1 MVTNKIRI
9 GADVGGTFTDVV
21 LETEREIFS
30 TKVLT
35 TYESPE
41 IGILQGINAVIDDSG
56 TDLSELDSFIH
67 GTTLATNALISRTG
81 ARTAFVTTK
90 GFRDTVEMRTES
102 RFEQYDLNLEL
113 PKPLIERKDRYVLSE
128 RISADGSVL
137 LPFDETEAKNL
148 INLLALEE
156 NGYEAVA
163 VGFIHSY
170 MNNSH
175 ESLFQ
180 EILLDQLPDM
190 RVSISSEVSPQ
201 MREFERFNTVCANAY
216 VQPMMAAYLEKLK
229 TKLADAG
236 AKSDIHLIHSG
247 GGLISI
253 ESAIKFPVRLIES
266 GPAGGAIFASEIAA
280 RHGIDAALS
289 YDMGGT
295 TAKICL
301 IDEQS
306 PRSAKTFE
314 VARTHRFTKGSGMP
328 ISIPVI
334 EMIEIGAGGG
344 SIANVDDLKQIRVGP
359 LSAGSEPGP
368 AAYGLGG
375 SLATV
380 TDANI
385 LLGRISPETFG
396 ADDINLLPEESRKAL
411 LADVA
416 EPLEVDVEN
425 AAIGIIEV
433 VDENMANAARVH
445 AVENGRD
452 VSQYT
457 MIAFGGGA
465 PLHASRLCDK
475 LEIEKLLIPPGA
487 GVGSAIGFLRT
498 PFSYEALKS
507 FYVSIENFDHES
519 VNQLLS
525 NLTSEA
531 TEFVMDA
538 SKENFPVESLIVE
551 RCAFMRYVGQGW
563 EITVPLEN
571 TTFDHLGIELLNN
584 EFEKTYEEHFGRAI
598 EGLQIEVVG
607 WSVKVTS
614 PRPEIEKTIT
624 VGSESIVTSNFKRV
638 IYDPSKDSEVNA
650 SIFER
655 ENLTPGDC
663 VMGPAI
669 IVEDQTTTWI
679 SSEKKSTVQQ
689 DECLLITKKAE
700 AAE

>member
-1 MVTNKIRI
+1 MRI
-9 GADVGGTFTDVV
+9 GADVGGTFTDIV
-21 LETEREIFS
+21 LEAKGEIFS

-41 IGILQGINAVIDDSG
+41 IGILQGIHAVIEDSG
-56 TDLSELDSFIH
+56 SDLSELDSFIH

-81 ARTAFVTTK
+81 AETAFVTTK
-90 GFRDTVEMRTES
+90 GFRDTIEMRTES

-128 RISADGSVL
+128 RVSADGSVL
-137 LPFDETEAKNL
+137 LPFNQTEAKNL
-148 INLLALEE
+148 IKLLSLEE
-156 NGYEAVA
+156 NRYEAVA

-170 MNNSH
+170 MNDRH
-175 ESLFQ
+175 ESLFKQ
-180 EILLDQLPDM
+180 MLLDQLPNIK
-190 RVSISSEVSPQ
+190 VSISSEVSPQ

-216 VQPMMAAYLEKLK
+216 VQPMMASYLERLK
-229 TKLADAG
+229 TKLAEAG
-236 AKSDIHLIHSG
+236 AKCDIHLIHSG

-380 TDANI
+380 TDANV
-385 LLGRISPETFG
+385 LLGRISPDTFG
-396 ADDINLLPEESRKAL
+396 ADDIDLIPDESRKAL
-411 LADVA
+411 LTDIA
-416 EPLEVDVEN
+416 EPLQTDVEN
-425 AAIGIIEV
+425 AAIGVIEV

-475 LEIEKLLIPPGA
+475 LEIERLLIPPGA

-507 FYVSIENFDHES
+507 FYISIENFDHKS
-519 VNQLLS
+519 VNQLLE

-531 TEFVMDA
+531 TEFVMEA
-538 SKENFPVESLIVE
+538 SNENIHPEELLVE
-551 RCAFMRYVGQGW
+551 RCAFMRYAGQGW

-571 TTFDHLGIELLNN
+571 EIFDYLGIELLNN
-584 EFEKTYEEHFGRAI
+584 KFEKTYEEHFGRAI
-598 EGLQIEVVG
+598 DGLQIEVVG

-614 PRPEIEKTIT
+614 PRPETEKTTT
-624 VGSESIVTSNFKRV
+624 VDSENIVTTDLKRV
-638 IYDPSKDSEVNA
+638 IYDPAKDSKVEA
-650 SIFER
+650 SVFQR
-655 ENLTPGDC
+655 ENLNPGDC

-669 IVEDQTTTWI
+669 IVESQTTTWV
-679 SSEKKSTVQQ
+679 SSEKKSSTQH
-689 DECLLITKKAE
+689 DDCLLITKKTE
-700 AAE
+700 TVE

>member
-1 MVTNKIRI
+1 MRI
-9 GADVGGTFTDVV
+9 GADVGGTFTDIV
-21 LETEREIFS
+21 LEAKGEIFS

-41 IGILQGINAVIDDSG
+41 IGILQGIHAVTEDSG
-56 TDLSELDSFIH
+56 SDLSELDSFIH

-81 ARTAFVTTK
+81 AETAFVTTK
-90 GFRDTVEMRTES
+90 GFRDTIEMRTES

-128 RISADGSVL
+128 RVSADGSVL
-137 LPFDETEAKNL
+137 LPFNQTEAKNL
-148 INLLALEE
+148 IKLLSLEE
-156 NGYEAVA
+156 NRYEAVA

-170 MNNSH
+170 MNDRH
-175 ESLFQ
+175 ESLFKQ
-180 EILLDQLPDM
+180 MLLDQLPNIK
-190 RVSISSEVSPQ
+190 VSISSEVSPQ

-216 VQPMMAAYLEKLK
+216 VQPMMASYLERLK
-229 TKLADAG
+229 TKLAEAG
-236 AKSDIHLIHSG
+236 AKCDIHLIHSG

-380 TDANI
+380 TDANV

-396 ADDINLLPEESRKAL
+396 ADDIDLIPDESRKAL
-411 LADVA
+411 LTDIA
-416 EPLEVDVEN
+416 EPLKTDVEN
-425 AAIGIIEV
+425 AAIGVIEV

-475 LEIEKLLIPPGA
+475 LEIERLLIPPGA

-507 FYVSIENFDHES
+507 FYISIENFDHKS
-519 VNQLLS
+519 VNQLLE

-531 TEFVMDA
+531 TEFVMEA
-538 SKENFPVESLIVE
+538 SNENIHPEELLVE
-551 RCAFMRYVGQGW
+551 RCAFMRYAGQGW

-571 TTFDHLGIELLNN
+571 EIFDYLGIELLNN
-584 EFEKTYEEHFGRAI
+584 KFEKTYEEHFGRAI
-598 EGLQIEVVG
+598 DGLQIEVVG

-614 PRPEIEKTIT
+614 PRPETEKTTT
-624 VGSESIVTSNFKRV
+624 VDSENIVTTDLKRV
-638 IYDPSKDSEVNA
+638 IYDPAKDSKVEA
-650 SIFER
+650 SVFQR
-655 ENLTPGDC
+655 ENLNPGDC

-669 IVEDQTTTWI
+669 IVESQTTTWV
-679 SSEKKSTVQQ
+679 SSEKKSSTQH
-689 DECLLITKKAE
+689 DDCLLITKKTE
-700 AAE
+700 AVE

>member
-1 MVTNKIRI
+1 MRI
-9 GADVGGTFTDVV
+9 GADVGGTFTDIV
-21 LETEREIFS
+21 LEAKGEIFS

-41 IGILQGINAVIDDSG
+41 IGILQGIHAVIEDSG
-56 TDLSELDSFIH
+56 SDLSELDSFIH

-81 ARTAFVTTK
+81 ATTAFVTTK
-90 GFRDTVEMRTES
+90 GFRDTIEMRTES

-128 RISADGSVL
+128 RVSADGSVL
-137 LPFDETEAKNL
+137 LPFDQMEAKNL
-148 INLLALEE
+148 IKLLSLEE

-170 MNNSH
+170 MNDKH

-180 EILLDQLPDM
+180 QMVLEQLPNVK
-190 RVSISSEVSPQ
+190 VSISSEVSPQ

-216 VQPMMAAYLEKLK
+216 VQPMMASYLERLK
-229 TKLADAG
+229 TKLAEAG
-236 AKSDIHLIHSG
+236 AKCDIHLIHSG

-380 TDANI
+380 TDANV

-396 ADDINLLPEESRKAL
+396 ADDIDLIPEESRKAL
-411 LADVA
+411 LTDVA
-416 EPLEVDVEN
+416 EPLETEVEN
-425 AAIGIIEV
+425 AAIGVIEV

-475 LEIEKLLIPPGA
+475 LEIERLLIPPGA
-487 GVGSAIGFLRT
+487 GVGSAIGFLQT

-507 FYVSIENFDHES
+507 FYVSIENFDHKR
-519 VNQLLS
+519 VNQLLED
-525 NLTSEA
+525 LTSEA
-531 TEFVMDA
+531 TEFVMEA
-538 SKENFPVESLIVE
+538 SDENIHPKNLIVE
-551 RCAFMRYVGQGW
+551 RCAFMRYAGQGW

-571 TTFDHLGIELLNN
+571 ETFDYLGIELLNN
-584 EFEKTYEEHFGRAI
+584 KFEKTYEEHFGRAI

-614 PRPEIEKTIT
+614 PRPETEKTIT
-624 VGSESIVTSNFKRV
+624 VDSENIVMTDSKRV
-638 IYDPSKDSEVNA
+638 VYDPAKGTEVEA
-650 SIFER
+650 SVFQR
-655 ENLTPGDC
+655 ENLNPGDC

-669 IVEDQTTTWI
+669 IVESQTTTWI
-679 SSEKKSTVQQ
+679 SSEKKSSTQK
-689 DECLLITKKAE
+689 DDCLLITKKTE
-700 AAE
+700 AAK

>member
-1 MVTNKIRI
+1 MRI
-9 GADVGGTFTDVV
+9 GADVGGTFTDIV
-21 LETEREIFS
+21 LEAKGEIFS

-41 IGILQGINAVIDDSG
+41 MGILQGIHAVIEDSG
-56 TDLSELDSFIH
+56 SDLSELDSFIH

-81 ARTAFVTTK
+81 ATTAFVTTK
-90 GFRDTVEMRTES
+90 GFRDTIEMRTES

-128 RISADGSVL
+128 RVSADGSVL
-137 LPFDETEAKNL
+137 LPFDQMEAKNL
-148 INLLALEE
+148 IKLLSLEE

-170 MNNSH
+170 MNDKH

-180 EILLDQLPDM
+180 QMLLEQLPNIK
-190 RVSISSEVSPQ
+190 VSISSEVSPQ

-216 VQPMMAAYLEKLK
+216 VQPMMASYLERLK
-229 TKLADAG
+229 TKLAEAG
-236 AKSDIHLIHSG
+236 AKCDIHLIHSG

-380 TDANI
+380 TDANV

-396 ADDINLLPEESRKAL
+396 ADDIDLIPEESRKAL
-411 LADVA
+411 LTDVA
-416 EPLEVDVEN
+416 EPLETEVEN
-425 AAIGIIEV
+425 AAIGVIEV

-475 LEIEKLLIPPGA
+475 LEIERLLVPPGA
-487 GVGSAIGFLRT
+487 GVGSAIGFLQT

-507 FYVSIENFDHES
+507 FYVSIENFDHKR
-519 VNQLLS
+519 VNQLLGD
-525 NLTSEA
+525 LTSEA
-531 TEFVMDA
+531 TEFVMEA
-538 SKENFPVESLIVE
+538 SDENIHPKNLIVE
-551 RCAFMRYVGQGW
+551 RCAFMRYAGQGW

-571 TTFDHLGIELLNN
+571 ETFDYLGIELLNN
-584 EFEKTYEEHFGRAI
+584 KFEKTYEEHFGRAI

-614 PRPEIEKTIT
+614 PRPETEKTIT
-624 VGSESIVTSNFKRV
+624 VDSENIVTTDSKRV
-638 IYDPSKDSEVNA
+638 VYDPAKGTEVEA
-650 SIFER
+650 SVFQR
-655 ENLTPGDC
+655 ESLNPGDC

-669 IVEDQTTTWI
+669 IVESQTTTWI
-679 SSEKKSTVQQ
+679 SSEKKSSTQK
-689 DECLLITKKAE
+689 DDCLLITKKTE
-700 AAE
+700 AAK

>member
-1 MVTNKIRI
+1 MRI
-9 GADVGGTFTDVV
+9 GADVGGTFTDIV
-21 LETEREIFS
+21 LEAKGEIFS

-41 IGILQGINAVIDDSG
+41 IGILQGIHAVIEDSG
-56 TDLSELDSFIH
+56 SDLSELDSFIH

-81 ARTAFVTTK
+81 ATTAFVTTK
-90 GFRDTVEMRTES
+90 GFRDTIEMRTES

-128 RISADGSVL
+128 RVSADGSVL
-137 LPFDETEAKNL
+137 LPFDQMEAKNL
-148 INLLALEE
+148 IKLLSLEE

-170 MNNSH
+170 MNDKH

-180 EILLDQLPDM
+180 QMLLEQLPNIK
-190 RVSISSEVSPQ
+190 VSISSEVSPQ

-216 VQPMMAAYLEKLK
+216 VQPMMASYLERLK
-229 TKLADAG
+229 TKLAEAG
-236 AKSDIHLIHSG
+236 AKCDIHLIHSG

-380 TDANI
+380 TDANV

-396 ADDINLLPEESRKAL
+396 ADDIDLIPEESRKAL
-411 LADVA
+411 LTDVA
-416 EPLEVDVEN
+416 EPLETEVEN
-425 AAIGIIEV
+425 AAIGVIEV

-475 LEIEKLLIPPGA
+475 LEIERLLIPPGA
-487 GVGSAIGFLRT
+487 GVGSAIGFLQT

-507 FYVSIENFDHES
+507 FYVSIENFDHKR
-519 VNQLLS
+519 VNQLLED
-525 NLTSEA
+525 LTSEA
-531 TEFVMDA
+531 TEFVMEA
-538 SKENFPVESLIVE
+538 SDENIHPKNLIVE
-551 RCAFMRYVGQGW
+551 RCAFMRYAGQGW

-571 TTFDHLGIELLNN
+571 ETFDYLGIELLNN
-584 EFEKTYEEHFGRAI
+584 KFEKTYEEHFGRAI

-614 PRPEIEKTIT
+614 PRPETEKTIT
-624 VGSESIVTSNFKRV
+624 VDSENIVMTDSKRV
-638 IYDPSKDSEVNA
+638 VYDPAKGTEVEA
-650 SIFER
+650 SVFQR
-655 ENLTPGDC
+655 ENLNPGDC

-669 IVEDQTTTWI
+669 IVESQTTTWI
-679 SSEKKSTVQQ
+679 SSEKKSSTQK
-689 DECLLITKKAE
+689 DDCLLITKKTE
-700 AAE
+700 AAK

>member
-1 MVTNKIRI
+1 MRI
-9 GADVGGTFTDVV
+9 GADVGGTFTDIV
-21 LETEREIFS
+21 LEAKGEIFS

-41 IGILQGINAVIDDSG
+41 MGILQGIHAVIEDSG
-56 TDLSELDSFIH
+56 SDLSELDSFIH

-81 ARTAFVTTK
+81 ATTAFVTTK
-90 GFRDTVEMRTES
+90 GFRDTIEMRTES

-128 RISADGSVL
+128 RVSADGSVL
-137 LPFDETEAKNL
+137 LPFDQMEAKNL
-148 INLLALEE
+148 IKLLSLEE

-170 MNNSH
+170 MNDKH

-180 EILLDQLPDM
+180 QMLLEQLPNIK
-190 RVSISSEVSPQ
+190 VSISSEVSPQ

-216 VQPMMAAYLEKLK
+216 VQPMMASYLERLK
-229 TKLADAG
+229 TKLAEAG
-236 AKSDIHLIHSG
+236 AKCDIHLIHSG

-380 TDANI
+380 TDANV

-396 ADDINLLPEESRKAL
+396 ADDIDLIPEESRKAL
-411 LADVA
+411 LTDVA
-416 EPLEVDVEN
+416 EPLETEVEN
-425 AAIGIIEV
+425 AAIGVIEV

-475 LEIEKLLIPPGA
+475 LEIERLLVPPGA
-487 GVGSAIGFLRT
+487 GVGSAIGFLQT

-507 FYVSIENFDHES
+507 FYVSIENFDHKR
-519 VNQLLS
+519 VNQLLED
-525 NLTSEA
+525 LTSEA
-531 TEFVMDA
+531 TEFVMEA
-538 SKENFPVESLIVE
+538 SDENIHPKNLIVE
-551 RCAFMRYVGQGW
+551 RCAFMRYAGQGW

-571 TTFDHLGIELLNN
+571 ETFDYLGIELLNN
-584 EFEKTYEEHFGRAI
+584 KFEKTYEEHFGRAI

-614 PRPEIEKTIT
+614 PRPETEKTIT
-624 VGSESIVTSNFKRV
+624 VDSENIVMTDSKRV
-638 IYDPSKDSEVNA
+638 VYDPAKGTEVEA
-650 SIFER
+650 SVFQR
-655 ENLTPGDC
+655 ESLNPGDC

-669 IVEDQTTTWI
+669 IVESQTTTWI
-679 SSEKKSTVQQ
+679 SSEKKSSTQK
-689 DECLLITKKAE
+689 DDCLLITKKTE
-700 AAE
+700 AAK

>member
-1 MVTNKIRI
+1 MRI
-9 GADVGGTFTDVV
+9 GADVGGTFTDIV
-21 LETEREIFS
+21 LEAKGEIFS

-41 IGILQGINAVIDDSG
+41 IGILQGIHAVIEDSG
-56 TDLSELDSFIH
+56 SDLSELDSFIH

-81 ARTAFVTTK
+81 ATTAFVTTK
-90 GFRDTVEMRTES
+90 GFRDTIEMRTES

-128 RISADGSVL
+128 RVSADGSVL
-137 LPFDETEAKNL
+137 LPFDQMEAKNL
-148 INLLALEE
+148 IKLLSLEE

-170 MNNSH
+170 MNDKH

-180 EILLDQLPDM
+180 QMLLEQLPNIK
-190 RVSISSEVSPQ
+190 VSISSEVSPQ

-216 VQPMMAAYLEKLK
+216 VQPMMASYLERLK
-229 TKLADAG
+229 TKLAEAG
-236 AKSDIHLIHSG
+236 AKCDIHLIHSG

-380 TDANI
+380 TDANV

-396 ADDINLLPEESRKAL
+396 ADDIDLIPEESRKAL
-411 LADVA
+411 LTDVA
-416 EPLEVDVEN
+416 EPLETEVEN
-425 AAIGIIEV
+425 AAIGVIEV

-475 LEIEKLLIPPGA
+475 LEIERLLVPPGA
-487 GVGSAIGFLRT
+487 GVGSAIGFLQT

-507 FYVSIENFDHES
+507 FYVSIENFDHKR
-519 VNQLLS
+519 VNQLLGD
-525 NLTSEA
+525 LTSEA
-531 TEFVMDA
+531 TEFVMEA
-538 SKENFPVESLIVE
+538 SDENIHPKNLIVE
-551 RCAFMRYVGQGW
+551 RCAFMRYAGQGW

-571 TTFDHLGIELLNN
+571 DTFDYLGIELLNN
-584 EFEKTYEEHFGRAI
+584 KFEKTYEEHFGRAI

-614 PRPEIEKTIT
+614 PRPETEKTIT
-624 VGSESIVTSNFKRV
+624 VDSENIVTTDSKRV
-638 IYDPSKDSEVNA
+638 VYDPAKGTEVEA
-650 SIFER
+650 SVFQR
-655 ENLTPGDC
+655 ENLNPGDC

-669 IVEDQTTTWI
+669 IVESQTTTWI
-679 SSEKKSTVQQ
+679 SSEKKSSTQK
-689 DECLLITKKAE
+689 DGCLLITKKTE
-700 AAE
+700 AAK

>member
-1 MVTNKIRI
+1 MRI
-9 GADVGGTFTDVV
+9 GADVGGTFTDIV
-21 LETEREIFS
+21 LEAKGEIFS

-41 IGILQGINAVIDDSG
+41 MGILQGIHAVIEDSG
-56 TDLSELDSFIH
+56 SDLSELDSFIH

-81 ARTAFVTTK
+81 ATTAFVTTK
-90 GFRDTVEMRTES
+90 GFRDTIEMRTES

-128 RISADGSVL
+128 RVSADGSVL
-137 LPFDETEAKNL
+137 LPFDQMEAKNL
-148 INLLALEE
+148 IKLLSLEE

-170 MNNSH
+170 MNDKH

-180 EILLDQLPDM
+180 QMVLEQLPNIK
-190 RVSISSEVSPQ
+190 VSISSEVSPQ

-216 VQPMMAAYLEKLK
+216 VQPMMASYLERLK
-229 TKLADAG
+229 TKLAEAG
-236 AKSDIHLIHSG
+236 AKCDIHLIHSG

-380 TDANI
+380 TDANV

-396 ADDINLLPEESRKAL
+396 ADDIDLIPEESRKAL
-411 LADVA
+411 LTDVA
-416 EPLEVDVEN
+416 EPLETEVEN
-425 AAIGIIEV
+425 AAIGVIEV

-475 LEIEKLLIPPGA
+475 LEIERLLIPPGA
-487 GVGSAIGFLRT
+487 GVGSAIGFLQT

-507 FYVSIENFDHES
+507 FYVSIENFDHKR
-519 VNQLLS
+519 VNQLLGD
-525 NLTSEA
+525 LTSEA
-531 TEFVMDA
+531 TEFVMEA
-538 SKENFPVESLIVE
+538 SDENIHPKNLIVE
-551 RCAFMRYVGQGW
+551 RCAFMRYAGQGW

-571 TTFDHLGIELLNN
+571 DTFDYLGIELLNN
-584 EFEKTYEEHFGRAI
+584 KFEKTYEEHFGRAI

-614 PRPEIEKTIT
+614 PRPETEKTIT
-624 VGSESIVTSNFKRV
+624 VDSENIVTTDSKRV
-638 IYDPSKDSEVNA
+638 VYDPAKGTEVEA
-650 SIFER
+650 SVFQR
-655 ENLTPGDC
+655 ENLNPGDC

-669 IVEDQTTTWI
+669 IVESQTTTWI
-679 SSEKKSTVQQ
+679 SSEKKSSTQK
-689 DECLLITKKAE
+689 DGCLLITKKTE
-700 AAE
+700 ATE

>member
-41 IGILQGINAVIDDSG
+41 IGILQGINAVIADSG

-180 EILLDQLPDM
+180 EILLDRLPNM
-190 RVSISSEVSPQ
+190 KVSISSEVSPQ

-624 VGSESIVTSNFKRV
+624 VGSENIVTSNFKRV

-679 SSEKKSTVQQ
+679 SSAKKSTVQQ
-689 DECLLITKKAE
+689 DECLLITKKTE

>member
-1 MVTNKIRI
+1 MRI
-9 GADVGGTFTDVV
+9 GADVGGTFTDIV
-21 LETEREIFS
+21 LEAKGEIFS

-41 IGILQGINAVIDDSG
+41 MGILQGIHAVIEDSG
-56 TDLSELDSFIH
+56 SDLSELDSFIH

-81 ARTAFVTTK
+81 ATTAFVTTK
-90 GFRDTVEMRTES
+90 GFRDTIEMRTES

-128 RISADGSVL
+128 RVSADGSVL
-137 LPFDETEAKNL
+137 LPFDQMEAKNL
-148 INLLALEE
+148 IKLLSLEE

-170 MNNSH
+170 MNDKH

-180 EILLDQLPDM
+180 QMLLEQLPNIK
-190 RVSISSEVSPQ
+190 VSISSEVSPQ

-216 VQPMMAAYLEKLK
+216 VQPMMASYLERLK
-229 TKLADAG
+229 RKLAEAG
-236 AKSDIHLIHSG
+236 AKCDIHLIHSG

-380 TDANI
+380 TDANV

-396 ADDINLLPEESRKAL
+396 ADDIDLIPEESRKAL
-411 LADVA
+411 LTDVA
-416 EPLEVDVEN
+416 EPLETEVEN
-425 AAIGIIEV
+425 AAIGVIEV

-475 LEIEKLLIPPGA
+475 LEIERLLVPPGA
-487 GVGSAIGFLRT
+487 GVGSAIGFLQT

-507 FYVSIENFDHES
+507 FYVSIENFDHKR
-519 VNQLLS
+519 VNQLLED
-525 NLTSEA
+525 LTSEA
-531 TEFVMDA
+531 TEFVMEA
-538 SKENFPVESLIVE
+538 SDENIHPKNLIVE
-551 RCAFMRYVGQGW
+551 RCAFMRYAGQGW
-563 EITVPLEN
+563 ELTVPLEN
-571 TTFDHLGIELLNN
+571 DTFDYLGIELLNN
-584 EFEKTYEEHFGRAI
+584 KFEKTYEEHFGRAI

-614 PRPEIEKTIT
+614 PRPETEKTIT
-624 VGSESIVTSNFKRV
+624 VDSENIVMTDSKRV
-638 IYDPSKDSEVNA
+638 VYDPAKGTEVEA
-650 SIFER
+650 SVFQR
-655 ENLTPGDC
+655 ENLNPGDC

-669 IVEDQTTTWI
+669 IVESQTTTWI
-679 SSEKKSTVQQ
+679 SSEKKSSTQK
-689 DECLLITKKAE
+689 DDCLLITKKTE
-700 AAE
+700 AAK

>member
-21 LETEREIFS
+21 LETEGEIFS

-41 IGILQGINAVIDDSG
+41 IGILQGINAVIADSG

-170 MNNSH
+170 MNDSH

-180 EILLDQLPDM
+180 EMLLDQLPNM

-216 VQPMMAAYLEKLK
+216 IQPMMAAYLERLK
-229 TKLADAG
+229 TKLADTG
-236 AKSDIHLIHSG
+236 AKCDIHLIHSG

-396 ADDINLLPEESRKAL
+396 ADDIDLLPEESRKAL

-416 EPLEVDVEN
+416 EPLEIAVEN

-475 LEIEKLLIPPGA
+475 LEIERLLIPPGA

-538 SKENFPVESLIVE
+538 SNENFSVESLIVE

-571 TTFDHLGIELLNN
+571 AIFDHLGIELLNN

-624 VGSESIVTSNFKRV
+624 VGSENIVTSNFKRI
-638 IYDPSKDSEVNA
+638 IYDPVKNSEVDA
-650 SIFER
+650 SVFER

-669 IVEDQTTTWI
+669 IVEAQTTTWI
-679 SSEKKSTVQQ
+679 SSEKKSSVQQ
-689 DECLLITKKAE
+689 DDCLLITKKTE

>member
-1 MVTNKIRI
+1 MRI
-9 GADVGGTFTDVV
+9 GADVGGTFTDIV
-21 LETEREIFS
+21 LEAKGEIFS

-41 IGILQGINAVIDDSG
+41 MGILQGIHDVIEDSG
-56 TDLSELDSFIH
+56 SDLSELDSFIH

-81 ARTAFVTTK
+81 ATTAFVTTK
-90 GFRDTVEMRTES
+90 GFRDTIEMRTES

-128 RISADGSVL
+128 RVSADGSVL
-137 LPFDETEAKNL
+137 LPFDQMEAKNL
-148 INLLALEE
+148 IKLLSLEE

-170 MNNSH
+170 MNDKH

-180 EILLDQLPDM
+180 QMLLEQLPNIK
-190 RVSISSEVSPQ
+190 VSISSEVSPQ

-216 VQPMMAAYLEKLK
+216 VQPMMASYLERLK
-229 TKLADAG
+229 TKLAEAG
-236 AKSDIHLIHSG
+236 AKCDIHLIHSG

-380 TDANI
+380 TDANV

-396 ADDINLLPEESRKAL
+396 ADDIDLIPEESRKAL
-411 LADVA
+411 LTDVA
-416 EPLEVDVEN
+416 EPLETEVEN
-425 AAIGIIEV
+425 AAIGVIEV

-475 LEIEKLLIPPGA
+475 LEIERLLIPPGA
-487 GVGSAIGFLRT
+487 GVGSAIGFLQT

-507 FYVSIENFDHES
+507 FYVSIENFDHKR
-519 VNQLLS
+519 VNQLLGD
-525 NLTSEA
+525 LTSEA
-531 TEFVMDA
+531 TEFVMEA
-538 SKENFPVESLIVE
+538 SDENIHPKNLIVE
-551 RCAFMRYVGQGW
+551 RCAFMRYAGQGW

-571 TTFDHLGIELLNN
+571 ETFDYLGIELLNN
-584 EFEKTYEEHFGRAI
+584 KFEKTYEEHFGRAI

-614 PRPEIEKTIT
+614 PRPETEKTIT
-624 VGSESIVTSNFKRV
+624 VDSENIVMTDSKRV
-638 IYDPSKDSEVNA
+638 VYDPAKGTEVEA
-650 SIFER
+650 SVFQR
-655 ENLTPGDC
+655 ESLNPGDC

-669 IVEDQTTTWI
+669 IVESQTTTWI
-679 SSEKKSTVQQ
+679 SSEKKSSTQK
-689 DECLLITKKAE
+689 DDCLLITKKTE
-700 AAE
+700 AAK

>member
-1 MVTNKIRI
+1 MRI
-9 GADVGGTFTDVV
+9 GADVGGTFTDIV
-21 LETEREIFS
+21 LEAKGEIFS

-41 IGILQGINAVIDDSG
+41 IGILQGIHAVIEDSG
-56 TDLSELDSFIH
+56 SDLSELDSFIH

-81 ARTAFVTTK
+81 AETAFVTTK
-90 GFRDTVEMRTES
+90 GFRDTIEMRTES

-128 RISADGSVL
+128 RVSADGSVL
-137 LPFDETEAKNL
+137 LPFNQTEAKNL
-148 INLLALEE
+148 IKLLSLEE
-156 NGYEAVA
+156 NRYEAVA

-170 MNNSH
+170 MNDRH
-175 ESLFQ
+175 ESLFKQ
-180 EILLDQLPDM
+180 MLLDQLPNIK
-190 RVSISSEVSPQ
+190 VSISSEVSPQ

-216 VQPMMAAYLEKLK
+216 VQPMMASYLERLK
-229 TKLADAG
+229 TKLAEAG
-236 AKSDIHLIHSG
+236 AKCDIHLIHSG

-380 TDANI
+380 TDANV

-396 ADDINLLPEESRKAL
+396 ADDIDLIPDESRKAL
-411 LADVA
+411 LTDIA
-416 EPLEVDVEN
+416 EPLKTDVEN
-425 AAIGIIEV
+425 AAIGVIEV

-475 LEIEKLLIPPGA
+475 LEIERLLIPPGA

-507 FYVSIENFDHES
+507 FYVSIENFDHKS
-519 VNQLLS
+519 VNQLLES
-525 NLTSEA
+525 LTSEA
-531 TEFVMDA
+531 TEFVMEA
-538 SKENFPVESLIVE
+538 SNENIHPEELLVE
-551 RCAFMRYVGQGW
+551 RCAFMRYAGQGW

-571 TTFDHLGIELLNN
+571 EIFDYLGIELLNN
-584 EFEKTYEEHFGRAI
+584 KFEKTYEEHFGRAI
-598 EGLQIEVVG
+598 DGLQIEVVG

-614 PRPEIEKTIT
+614 PRPETEKTTT
-624 VGSESIVTSNFKRV
+624 VDSENIVTTDLKRV
-638 IYDPSKDSEVNA
+638 IYDPAKDSKVEA
-650 SIFER
+650 SVFQR
-655 ENLTPGDC
+655 ENLNPGDC

-669 IVEDQTTTWI
+669 IVESQTTTWV
-679 SSEKKSTVQQ
+679 SSEKKSSTQH
-689 DECLLITKKAE
+689 DDCLLITKKTE
-700 AAE
+700 AVE

>member
-1 MVTNKIRI
+1 MRI
-9 GADVGGTFTDVV
+9 GADVGGTFTDIV
-21 LETEREIFS
+21 LEAKGEIFS

-41 IGILQGINAVIDDSG
+41 MGILQGIHAVIEDSG
-56 TDLSELDSFIH
+56 SDLSELDSFIH

-81 ARTAFVTTK
+81 ATTAFVTTK
-90 GFRDTVEMRTES
+90 GFRDTIEMRTES

-128 RISADGSVL
+128 RVSADGSVL
-137 LPFDETEAKNL
+137 LPFDQMEAKNL
-148 INLLALEE
+148 IKLLSLEE

-170 MNNSH
+170 MNDKH

-180 EILLDQLPDM
+180 QMLLEQLPNIK
-190 RVSISSEVSPQ
+190 VSISSEVSPQ

-216 VQPMMAAYLEKLK
+216 VQPMMASYLERLK
-229 TKLADAG
+229 TKLAEAG
-236 AKSDIHLIHSG
+236 AKCDIHLIHSG

-380 TDANI
+380 TDANV

-396 ADDINLLPEESRKAL
+396 ADDIDLIPEESRKAL
-411 LADVA
+411 LTDVA
-416 EPLEVDVEN
+416 EPLETEVEN
-425 AAIGIIEV
+425 AAIGVIEV

-475 LEIEKLLIPPGA
+475 LEIERLLIPPGA
-487 GVGSAIGFLRT
+487 GVGSAIGFLQT

-507 FYVSIENFDHES
+507 FYVSIENFDHKR
-519 VNQLLS
+519 VNQLLGD
-525 NLTSEA
+525 LTSEA
-531 TEFVMDA
+531 TEFVMEA
-538 SKENFPVESLIVE
+538 SDENIHPKNLIVE
-551 RCAFMRYVGQGW
+551 RCAFMRYAGQGW

-571 TTFDHLGIELLNN
+571 ETFDYLGIELLNN
-584 EFEKTYEEHFGRAI
+584 KFEKTYEEHFGRAI

-614 PRPEIEKTIT
+614 PRPETEKTIT
-624 VGSESIVTSNFKRV
+624 VDSENIVMTDSKRV
-638 IYDPSKDSEVNA
+638 VYDPAKGTEVEA
-650 SIFER
+650 SVFQR
-655 ENLTPGDC
+655 ENLNPGDC

-669 IVEDQTTTWI
+669 IVESQTTTWI
-679 SSEKKSTVQQ
+679 SSEKKSSTQK
-689 DECLLITKKAE
+689 DDCLLITKKTE
-700 AAE
+700 AAK

>member
-1 MVTNKIRI
+1 MRI
-9 GADVGGTFTDVV
+9 GADVGGTFTDIV
-21 LETEREIFS
+21 LEAKGEIFS

-41 IGILQGINAVIDDSG
+41 MGILQGIHAVIEDSG
-56 TDLSELDSFIH
+56 SDLSELDSFIH

-81 ARTAFVTTK
+81 ATTAFVTTK
-90 GFRDTVEMRTES
+90 GFRDTIEMRTES

-128 RISADGSVL
+128 RVSADGSVL
-137 LPFDETEAKNL
+137 LPFDQMEAKNL
-148 INLLALEE
+148 IKLLSLEE

-170 MNNSH
+170 MNDKH

-180 EILLDQLPDM
+180 QMLLEQLPNIK
-190 RVSISSEVSPQ
+190 VSISSEVSPQ

-216 VQPMMAAYLEKLK
+216 VQPMMASYLERLK
-229 TKLADAG
+229 TKLAEAG
-236 AKSDIHLIHSG
+236 AKCDIHLIHSG

-380 TDANI
+380 TDANV

-396 ADDINLLPEESRKAL
+396 ADDIDLIPEESRKAL
-411 LADVA
+411 LTDVA
-416 EPLEVDVEN
+416 EPLETEVEN
-425 AAIGIIEV
+425 AAIGVIEV

-475 LEIEKLLIPPGA
+475 LEIERLLIPPGA
-487 GVGSAIGFLRT
+487 GVGSAIGFLQT

-507 FYVSIENFDHES
+507 FYVSIENFDHKR
-519 VNQLLS
+519 VNQLLED
-525 NLTSEA
+525 LTSEA
-531 TEFVMDA
+531 TEFVMEA
-538 SKENFPVESLIVE
+538 SDENIHPKNLIVE
-551 RCAFMRYVGQGW
+551 RCAFMRYAGQGW

-571 TTFDHLGIELLNN
+571 ETFDYLGIELLNN
-584 EFEKTYEEHFGRAI
+584 KFEKTYEEHFGRAI

-614 PRPEIEKTIT
+614 PRPETEKTIT
-624 VGSESIVTSNFKRV
+624 VDSENIVTTDSKRV
-638 IYDPSKDSEVNA
+638 VYDPAKGTEVEA
-650 SIFER
+650 SVFQR
-655 ENLTPGDC
+655 ESLNPGDC

-669 IVEDQTTTWI
+669 IVESQTTTWI
-679 SSEKKSTVQQ
+679 SSEKKSSTQK
-689 DECLLITKKAE
+689 DDCLLITKKTE
-700 AAE
+700 AAK

>member
-1 MVTNKIRI
+1 MRI
-9 GADVGGTFTDVV
+9 GADVGGTFTDIV
-21 LETEREIFS
+21 LEAKGEIFS

-41 IGILQGINAVIDDSG
+41 MGILQGIHAVIEDSG
-56 TDLSELDSFIH
+56 SDLSELDSFIH

-81 ARTAFVTTK
+81 ATTAFVTTK
-90 GFRDTVEMRTES
+90 GFRDTIEMRTES

-128 RISADGSVL
+128 RVSADGSVL
-137 LPFDETEAKNL
+137 LPFDQMEAKNL
-148 INLLALEE
+148 IKLLSLEE

-170 MNNSH
+170 MNDKH

-180 EILLDQLPDM
+180 QMLLEQLPNIK
-190 RVSISSEVSPQ
+190 VSISSEVSPQ

-216 VQPMMAAYLEKLK
+216 VQPMMASYLERLK
-229 TKLADAG
+229 TKLAEAG
-236 AKSDIHLIHSG
+236 AKCDIHLIHSG

-380 TDANI
+380 TDANV

-396 ADDINLLPEESRKAL
+396 ADDIDLIPEESRKAL
-411 LADVA
+411 LTDVA
-416 EPLEVDVEN
+416 EPLETEVEN
-425 AAIGIIEV
+425 AAIGVIEV
-433 VDENMANAARVH
+433 VDENMANAARGH
-445 AVENGRD
+445 AVETGRD

-475 LEIEKLLIPPGA
+475 LEIERLLIPPGA
-487 GVGSAIGFLRT
+487 GVGSAIGFLQT

-507 FYVSIENFDHES
+507 FYVSIENFDHKR
-519 VNQLLS
+519 VNQLLGD
-525 NLTSEA
+525 LTSEA
-531 TEFVMDA
+531 TEFVMEA
-538 SKENFPVESLIVE
+538 SDENIHPKNLIVE
-551 RCAFMRYVGQGW
+551 RCAFMRYAGQGW

-571 TTFDHLGIELLNN
+571 ETFDYLGIELLNN
-584 EFEKTYEEHFGRAI
+584 KFEKTYEEHFGRAI

-614 PRPEIEKTIT
+614 PRPETEKTIT
-624 VGSESIVTSNFKRV
+624 VDSENIVMTDSKRV
-638 IYDPSKDSEVNA
+638 VYDPAKGTEVEA
-650 SIFER
+650 SVFQR
-655 ENLTPGDC
+655 ENLNPGDC

-669 IVEDQTTTWI
+669 IVESQTTTWI
-679 SSEKKSTVQQ
+679 SSEKKSSTQK
-689 DECLLITKKAE
+689 DDCLLITKKTE
-700 AAE
+700 AAK

>member
-1 MVTNKIRI
+1 MRI
-9 GADVGGTFTDVV
+9 GADVGGTFTDIV
-21 LETEREIFS
+21 LEAKGEIFS

-41 IGILQGINAVIDDSG
+41 MGILQGIHDVIEDSG
-56 TDLSELDSFIH
+56 SDLSELDSFIH

-81 ARTAFVTTK
+81 ATTAFVTTK
-90 GFRDTVEMRTES
+90 GFRDTIEMRTES

-128 RISADGSVL
+128 RVSADGSVL
-137 LPFDETEAKNL
+137 LPFDQMEAKNL
-148 INLLALEE
+148 IKLLSLEE

-170 MNNSH
+170 MNDKH

-180 EILLDQLPDM
+180 QMLLEQLPNIK
-190 RVSISSEVSPQ
+190 VSISSEVSPQ

-216 VQPMMAAYLEKLK
+216 VQPMMASYLERLK
-229 TKLADAG
+229 TKLAEAG
-236 AKSDIHLIHSG
+236 AKCDIHLIHSG

-380 TDANI
+380 TDANV

-396 ADDINLLPEESRKAL
+396 ADDIDLIPEESRKAL
-411 LADVA
+411 LTDVA
-416 EPLEVDVEN
+416 EPLETEVEN
-425 AAIGIIEV
+425 AAIGVIEV

-475 LEIEKLLIPPGA
+475 LEIERLLVPPGA
-487 GVGSAIGFLRT
+487 GVGSAIGFLQT

-507 FYVSIENFDHES
+507 FYVSIENFDHKR
-519 VNQLLS
+519 VNQLLGD
-525 NLTSEA
+525 LTSEA
-531 TEFVMDA
+531 TEFVMEA
-538 SKENFPVESLIVE
+538 SDENIHPKNLIVE
-551 RCAFMRYVGQGW
+551 RCAFMRYAGQGW

-571 TTFDHLGIELLNN
+571 ETFDYLGIELLNN
-584 EFEKTYEEHFGRAI
+584 KFEKTYEEHFGRAI

-614 PRPEIEKTIT
+614 PRPETEKTIT
-624 VGSESIVTSNFKRV
+624 VDSENIVTTDSKRV
-638 IYDPSKDSEVNA
+638 VYDPAKGTEVEA
-650 SIFER
+650 SVFQR
-655 ENLTPGDC
+655 ENLNPGDC

-669 IVEDQTTTWI
+669 IVESQTTTWI
-679 SSEKKSTVQQ
+679 SSEKKSSTQK
-689 DECLLITKKAE
+689 DDCLLITKKTE
-700 AAE
+700 AAK

>member
-1 MVTNKIRI
+1 MRI
-9 GADVGGTFTDVV
+9 GADVGGTFTDIV
-21 LETEREIFS
+21 LEAKGEIFS

-41 IGILQGINAVIDDSG
+41 IGILQGIHAVTEDSG
-56 TDLSELDSFIH
+56 SDLSELDSFIH

-81 ARTAFVTTK
+81 AETAFVTTK
-90 GFRDTVEMRTES
+90 GFRDTIEMRTES

-128 RISADGSVL
+128 RVSADGSVL
-137 LPFDETEAKNL
+137 LPFNQTEAKNL
-148 INLLALEE
+148 IKLLSLEE
-156 NGYEAVA
+156 NRYEAVA

-170 MNNSH
+170 MNDRH
-175 ESLFQ
+175 ESLFKQ
-180 EILLDQLPDM
+180 MLLDQLPNIK
-190 RVSISSEVSPQ
+190 VSISSEVSPQ

-216 VQPMMAAYLEKLK
+216 VQPMMASYLERLK
-229 TKLADAG
+229 TKLAEAG
-236 AKSDIHLIHSG
+236 AKCDIHLIHSG

-380 TDANI
+380 TDANV

-396 ADDINLLPEESRKAL
+396 ADDIDLIPDESRKAL
-411 LADVA
+411 LTDIA
-416 EPLEVDVEN
+416 EPLKTDVEN
-425 AAIGIIEV
+425 AAIGVIEV

-475 LEIEKLLIPPGA
+475 LEIERLLIPPGA

-519 VNQLLS
+519 VNQLLE

-531 TEFVMDA
+531 TEFVMEA
-538 SKENFPVESLIVE
+538 SNENIHPEELLVE
-551 RCAFMRYVGQGW
+551 RCAFMRYAGQGW

-571 TTFDHLGIELLNN
+571 EIFDYLGIELLNN
-584 EFEKTYEEHFGRAI
+584 KFEKTYEEHFGRAI
-598 EGLQIEVVG
+598 DGLQIEVVG

-614 PRPEIEKTIT
+614 PRPETEKTTT
-624 VGSESIVTSNFKRV
+624 VDSENIVTTDLKRV
-638 IYDPSKDSEVNA
+638 IYDPAKDSKVEA
-650 SIFER
+650 SVFQR
-655 ENLTPGDC
+655 ENLNPGDC

-669 IVEDQTTTWI
+669 IVESQTTTWV
-679 SSEKKSTVQQ
+679 SSEKKSSTQH
-689 DECLLITKKAE
+689 DDCLLITKKTE
-700 AAE
+700 AVE

>member
-1 MVTNKIRI
+1 MRI
-9 GADVGGTFTDVV
+9 GADVGGTFTDIV
-21 LETEREIFS
+21 LEAKGEIFS

-41 IGILQGINAVIDDSG
+41 MGILQGIHAVIEDSG
-56 TDLSELDSFIH
+56 SDLSELDSFIH

-81 ARTAFVTTK
+81 ATTAFVTTK
-90 GFRDTVEMRTES
+90 GFRDTIEMRTES

-128 RISADGSVL
+128 RVSADGSVL
-137 LPFDETEAKNL
+137 LPFDQMEAKNL
-148 INLLALEE
+148 IKLLSLEE

-170 MNNSH
+170 MNDKH

-180 EILLDQLPDM
+180 QMLLEQLPNIK
-190 RVSISSEVSPQ
+190 VSISSEVSPQ

-216 VQPMMAAYLEKLK
+216 VQPMMASYLERLK
-229 TKLADAG
+229 TKLAEAG
-236 AKSDIHLIHSG
+236 AKCDIHLIHSG

-380 TDANI
+380 TDANV

-396 ADDINLLPEESRKAL
+396 ADDIDLIPEESRKAL
-411 LADVA
+411 LTDVA
-416 EPLEVDVEN
+416 EPLETEVEN
-425 AAIGIIEV
+425 AAIGVIEV

-475 LEIEKLLIPPGA
+475 LEIERLLIPPGA
-487 GVGSAIGFLRT
+487 GVGSAIGFLQT

-507 FYVSIENFDHES
+507 FYVSIENFDHKR
-519 VNQLLS
+519 VNQLLGD
-525 NLTSEA
+525 LTSEA
-531 TEFVMDA
+531 TEFVMEA
-538 SKENFPVESLIVE
+538 SDENIHPKNLIVE
-551 RCAFMRYVGQGW
+551 RCAFMRYAGQGW

-571 TTFDHLGIELLNN
+571 DTFDYLGIELLNN
-584 EFEKTYEEHFGRAI
+584 KFEKTYEEHFGRAI

-614 PRPEIEKTIT
+614 PRPETEKTIT
-624 VGSESIVTSNFKRV
+624 VDSENIVMTDSKRV
-638 IYDPSKDSEVNA
+638 VYDPAKGTEVEA
-650 SIFER
+650 SVFQR
-655 ENLTPGDC
+655 ENLNPGDC

-669 IVEDQTTTWI
+669 IDESQTTTWI
-679 SSEKKSTVQQ
+679 SSEKKSSTQK
-689 DECLLITKKAE
+689 DDCLLITKKTE
-700 AAE
+700 AAK

>member
-1 MVTNKIRI
+1 MRI
-9 GADVGGTFTDVV
+9 GADVGGTFTDIV
-21 LETEREIFS
+21 LEAKGEIFS

-41 IGILQGINAVIDDSG
+41 MGILQGIHAVIEDSG
-56 TDLSELDSFIH
+56 SDLSELDSFIH

-81 ARTAFVTTK
+81 ATTAFVTTK
-90 GFRDTVEMRTES
+90 GFRDTIEMRTES

-128 RISADGSVL
+128 RVSADGSVL
-137 LPFDETEAKNL
+137 LPFDQMEAKNL
-148 INLLALEE
+148 IKLLSLEE

-170 MNNSH
+170 MNDKH

-180 EILLDQLPDM
+180 QMLLEQLPNIK
-190 RVSISSEVSPQ
+190 VSISSEVSPQ

-216 VQPMMAAYLEKLK
+216 VQPMMASYLERLK
-229 TKLADAG
+229 TKLAEAG
-236 AKSDIHLIHSG
+236 AKCDIHLIHSG

-380 TDANI
+380 TDANV

-396 ADDINLLPEESRKAL
+396 ADDIDLIPEESRKAL
-411 LADVA
+411 LTDVA
-416 EPLEVDVEN
+416 EPLETEVEN
-425 AAIGIIEV
+425 AAIGVIEV

-475 LEIEKLLIPPGA
+475 LEIERLLVPPGA
-487 GVGSAIGFLRT
+487 GVGSAIGFLQT

-507 FYVSIENFDHES
+507 FYVSIENFDHKR
-519 VNQLLS
+519 VNQLLGD
-525 NLTSEA
+525 LTSEA
-531 TEFVMDA
+531 TEFVMEA
-538 SKENFPVESLIVE
+538 SDENIHPKNLIVE
-551 RCAFMRYVGQGW
+551 RCAFMRYAGQGW

-571 TTFDHLGIELLNN
+571 ETFDYLGIELLNN
-584 EFEKTYEEHFGRAI
+584 KFEKTYEEHFGRAI

-614 PRPEIEKTIT
+614 PRPETEKTIT
-624 VGSESIVTSNFKRV
+624 VDSENIVTTDSKRV
-638 IYDPSKDSEVNA
+638 VYDPAKGTEVEA
-650 SIFER
+650 SVFQR
-655 ENLTPGDC
+655 ENLNPGDC

-669 IVEDQTTTWI
+669 IVESQTTTWI
-679 SSEKKSTVQQ
+679 SSEKKSSTQK
-689 DECLLITKKAE
+689 DDCLLITKKTE
-700 AAE
+700 AAK

>member
-1 MVTNKIRI
+1 MAKNNMRI

-21 LETEREIFS
+21 LEAGTEIFS

-41 IGILQGINAVIDDSG
+41 IGILQGINTVIADSG
-56 TDLSELDSFIH
+56 TNLSELDTFIH

-81 ARTAFVTTK
+81 ARTAFVTTN
-90 GFRDTVEMRTES
+90 GFRDTIEMRTES

-113 PKPLIERKDRYVLSE
+113 PKPLIERRDRYVLSE

-137 LPFDETEAKNL
+137 LPFDEMEAKNL
-148 INLLALEE
+148 IDLFSLKE
-156 NGYEAVA
+156 NEYEAVA

-170 MNNSH
+170 MNSKH
-175 ESLFQ
+175 ESIFQ
-180 EILLDQLPDM
+180 EMLLDQLPNVK
-190 RVSISSEVSPQ
+190 VSISSEVSPQ

-216 VQPMMAAYLEKLK
+216 IQPMMASYLERLK

-236 AKSDIHLIHSG
+236 AKCDIHLIHSG

-280 RHGIDAALS
+280 HHGIDAALS

-344 SIANVDDLKQIRVGP
+344 SIASVDDLKQIRVGP

-396 ADDINLLPEESRKAL
+396 ADDIDLLPEESRKAL
-411 LADVA
+411 LNDVA
-416 EPLEVDVEN
+416 EPLKLNVEN
-425 AAIGIIEV
+425 AAIGVIEV

-475 LEIEKLLIPPGA
+475 LEIERLLIPPGA

-507 FYVSIENFDHES
+507 FYVSTENFEHGS

-525 NLTSEA
+525 DLTSEA
-531 TEFVMDA
+531 TEFVMEA
-538 SKENFPVESLIVE
+538 SNEHFPVESLIIE
-551 RCAFMRYVGQGW
+551 RCAFMRYTGQGW

-571 TTFDHLGIELLNN
+571 AIFDHLGIELLNN

-598 EGLQIEVVG
+598 EGLSIEVVG

-614 PRPEIEKTIT
+614 PRPEIKKIIT
-624 VGSESIVTSNFKRV
+624 VNSENIVTTDLKRV
-638 IYDPSKDSEVNA
+638 IYDPVKDSEVDA

-655 ENLTPGDC
+655 ENLNPGDC

-669 IVEDQTTTWI
+669 IVENQTTTWI
-679 SSEKKSTVQQ
+679 SSEKKSLVQQ
-689 DECLLITKKAE
+689 DACLLITKKSE
-700 AAE
+700 STV

>member
-1 MVTNKIRI
+1 MRI
-9 GADVGGTFTDVV
+9 GADVGGTFTDIV
-21 LETEREIFS
+21 LEAKGEIFS

-41 IGILQGINAVIDDSG
+41 IGILQGIHAVIEDSG
-56 TDLSELDSFIH
+56 SDLSELDSFIH

-81 ARTAFVTTK
+81 AETAFVTTK
-90 GFRDTVEMRTES
+90 GFRDTIEMRTES

-128 RISADGSVL
+128 RVSADGSVL
-137 LPFDETEAKNL
+137 LPFNQTEAKNL
-148 INLLALEE
+148 IKLLSLEE
-156 NGYEAVA
+156 NRYEAVA

-170 MNNSH
+170 MNDRH
-175 ESLFQ
+175 ESLFKQ
-180 EILLDQLPDM
+180 MLLDQLPNIK
-190 RVSISSEVSPQ
+190 VSISSEVSPQ

-216 VQPMMAAYLEKLK
+216 VQPMMASYLERLK
-229 TKLADAG
+229 TKLAEAG
-236 AKSDIHLIHSG
+236 AKCDIHLIHSG

-380 TDANI
+380 TDANV

-396 ADDINLLPEESRKAL
+396 ADDIDLIPDESRKAL
-411 LADVA
+411 LTDIA
-416 EPLEVDVEN
+416 EPLKTDVEN
-425 AAIGIIEV
+425 AAIGVIEV

-475 LEIEKLLIPPGA
+475 LEIERLLIPPGA

-507 FYVSIENFDHES
+507 FYVSIENFDHKS
-519 VNQLLS
+519 VNQLLE

-531 TEFVMDA
+531 TEFVMEA
-538 SKENFPVESLIVE
+538 SNENIHPEELLVE
-551 RCAFMRYVGQGW
+551 RCAFMRYAGQGW

-571 TTFDHLGIELLNN
+571 EIFDYLGIELLNN
-584 EFEKTYEEHFGRAI
+584 KFEKTYEEHFGRAI
-598 EGLQIEVVG
+598 DGLQIEVVG

-614 PRPEIEKTIT
+614 PRPETEKTTT
-624 VGSESIVTSNFKRV
+624 VDSENIVTTDLKRV
-638 IYDPSKDSEVNA
+638 IYDPAKDSKVEA
-650 SIFER
+650 SVFQR
-655 ENLTPGDC
+655 ENLNPGDC

-669 IVEDQTTTWI
+669 IVESQTTTWV
-679 SSEKKSTVQQ
+679 SSEKKSSTQH
-689 DECLLITKKAE
+689 DDCLLITKKTE
-700 AAE
+700 TVE

>member
-1 MVTNKIRI
+1 MRI
-9 GADVGGTFTDVV
+9 GADVGGTFTDIV
-21 LETEREIFS
+21 LEAKGEIFS

-41 IGILQGINAVIDDSG
+41 IGILQGIHAVIEDSG
-56 TDLSELDSFIH
+56 SDLSELDSFIH

-81 ARTAFVTTK
+81 ATTAFVTTK
-90 GFRDTVEMRTES
+90 GFRDTIEMRTES

-128 RISADGSVL
+128 RVSADGSVL
-137 LPFDETEAKNL
+137 LPFDQMEAKNL
-148 INLLALEE
+148 IKLLSLEE

-170 MNNSH
+170 MNDKH

-180 EILLDQLPDM
+180 QMLLEQLPNIK
-190 RVSISSEVSPQ
+190 VSISSEVSPQ

-216 VQPMMAAYLEKLK
+216 VQPMMASYLERLK
-229 TKLADAG
+229 TKLAEAG
-236 AKSDIHLIHSG
+236 AKCDIHLIHSG

-380 TDANI
+380 TDANV

-396 ADDINLLPEESRKAL
+396 ADDIDLIPEESRKAL
-411 LADVA
+411 LTDVA
-416 EPLEVDVEN
+416 EPLETEVEN
-425 AAIGIIEV
+425 AAIGVIEV

-475 LEIEKLLIPPGA
+475 LEIERLLIPPGA
-487 GVGSAIGFLRT
+487 GVGSAIGFLQT

-507 FYVSIENFDHES
+507 FYVSIENFDHKR
-519 VNQLLS
+519 VNQLLGD
-525 NLTSEA
+525 LTSEA
-531 TEFVMDA
+531 TEFVMEA
-538 SKENFPVESLIVE
+538 SDENIHPKNLIVE
-551 RCAFMRYVGQGW
+551 RCAFMRYAGQGW

-571 TTFDHLGIELLNN
+571 ETFDYLGIELLNN
-584 EFEKTYEEHFGRAI
+584 KFEKTYEEHFGRAI

-614 PRPEIEKTIT
+614 PRPETEKTIT
-624 VGSESIVTSNFKRV
+624 VDSENIVMTDSKRV
-638 IYDPSKDSEVNA
+638 VYDPAKGTEVEA
-650 SIFER
+650 SVFQR
-655 ENLTPGDC
+655 ENLNPGDC

-669 IVEDQTTTWI
+669 IVESQTTTWI
-679 SSEKKSTVQQ
+679 SSEKKSSTQK
-689 DECLLITKKAE
+689 DDCLLITKKTE
-700 AAE
+700 ATK

>member
-1 MVTNKIRI
+1 MRI
-9 GADVGGTFTDVV
+9 GADVGGTFTDIV
-21 LETEREIFS
+21 LEAKGEIFS

-41 IGILQGINAVIDDSG
+41 IGILQGIHAVIEDSG
-56 TDLSELDSFIH
+56 SDLSELDSFIH

-81 ARTAFVTTK
+81 ATTAFVTTK
-90 GFRDTVEMRTES
+90 GFRDTIEMRTES

-128 RISADGSVL
+128 RVSADGSVL
-137 LPFDETEAKNL
+137 LPFDQMEAKNL
-148 INLLALEE
+148 IKLLSLEE

-170 MNNSH
+170 MNDKH

-180 EILLDQLPDM
+180 QMLLEQLPNIK
-190 RVSISSEVSPQ
+190 VSISSEVSPQ

-216 VQPMMAAYLEKLK
+216 VQPMMASYLERLK
-229 TKLADAG
+229 TKLAEAG
-236 AKSDIHLIHSG
+236 AKCDIHLIHSG

-380 TDANI
+380 TDANV

-396 ADDINLLPEESRKAL
+396 ADDIDLIPEESRKAL
-411 LADVA
+411 LTDVA
-416 EPLEVDVEN
+416 EPLETEVEN
-425 AAIGIIEV
+425 AAIGVIEV

-475 LEIEKLLIPPGA
+475 LEIERLLVPPGA
-487 GVGSAIGFLRT
+487 GVGSAIGFLQT

-507 FYVSIENFDHES
+507 FYVSIENFDHKR
-519 VNQLLS
+519 VNKLLGD
-525 NLTSEA
+525 LTSEA
-531 TEFVMDA
+531 TEFVMEA
-538 SKENFPVESLIVE
+538 SDENIHPKNLIVE
-551 RCAFMRYVGQGW
+551 RCAFMRYAGQGW

-571 TTFDHLGIELLNN
+571 ETFDYLGIELLNN
-584 EFEKTYEEHFGRAI
+584 KFEKTYEEHFGRAI

-614 PRPEIEKTIT
+614 PRPETEKTIT
-624 VGSESIVTSNFKRV
+624 VDSENIVMTDSKRV
-638 IYDPSKDSEVNA
+638 VYDPAKGTEVEA
-650 SIFER
+650 SVFQR
-655 ENLTPGDC
+655 ENLNPGDC

-669 IVEDQTTTWI
+669 IVESQTTTWI
-679 SSEKKSTVQQ
+679 SSEKKSSTQK
-689 DECLLITKKAE
+689 DGCLLITKKTE
-700 AAE
+700 ATE

>member
-1 MVTNKIRI
+1 MLKNKMRI

-21 LETEREIFS
+21 LETEGGIFS
-30 TKVLT
+30 TKILT

-41 IGILQGINAVIDDSG
+41 IGILQGINAVIADSG
-56 TDLSELDSFIH
+56 TDLSELNSFIH

-113 PKPLIERKDRYVLSE
+113 PTPLIERKDRYVLSE

-148 INLLALEE
+148 INLLSSKE
-156 NGYEAVA
+156 NRYEAVA

-170 MNNSH
+170 MNDRH

-180 EILLDQLPDM
+180 EMLLDQLPNM
-190 RVSISSEVSPQ
+190 KVSISSEVSPQ

-216 VQPMMAAYLEKLK
+216 VQPMMASYLERLK
-229 TKLADAG
+229 TKLADTG
-236 AKSDIHLIHSG
+236 AKCDIHLIHSG

-416 EPLEVDVEN
+416 KPLGINVEN

-452 VSQYT
+452 VSQYS

-475 LEIEKLLIPPGA
+475 LEIERLLIPPRA

-519 VNQLLS
+519 VNQLL
-525 NLTSEA
+525 NDLTSEA
-531 TEFVMDA
+531 TEFVMEA
-538 SKENFPVESLIVE
+538 SNENFPVESLIVE
-551 RCAFMRYVGQGW
+551 RCAFMRYAGQGW

-571 TTFDHLGIELLNN
+571 AIFDHLGIELLNN
-584 EFEKTYEEHFGRAI
+584 KFEKTYEEHFGRAI

-607 WSVKVTS
+607 WSVKVSS
-614 PRPEIEKTIT
+614 PRPEIEKT
-624 VGSESIVTSNFKRV
+624 VSVASENIVTSDLKRV
-638 IYDPSKDSEVNA
+638 IYDPVEDSEVDA

-655 ENLTPGDC
+655 EKLNPGDC

-669 IVEDQTTTWI
+669 IVENQTTTWI
-679 SSEKKSTVQQ
+679 SSEKKSSVQQ
-689 DECLLITKKAE
+689 DNCLLVTKKTGDAE
-700 AAE
+700 

>member
-41 IGILQGINAVIDDSG
+41 IGILQGINAVIADSG

-624 VGSESIVTSNFKRV
+624 VGSENIVTSNFKRV

-655 ENLTPGDC
+655 ENLAPGDC
-663 VMGPAI
+663 VMGPAK

-689 DECLLITKKAE
+689 DECLLITKKTE
-700 AAE
+700 AAK

>member
-1 MVTNKIRI
+1 MRI
-9 GADVGGTFTDVV
+9 GADVGGTFTDIV
-21 LETEREIFS
+21 LEAKGEIFS

-41 IGILQGINAVIDDSG
+41 IGILQGIHAVIEDSG
-56 TDLSELDSFIH
+56 SDLSELDSFIH

-81 ARTAFVTTK
+81 ATTAFVTTK
-90 GFRDTVEMRTES
+90 GFRDTIEMRTES

-128 RISADGSVL
+128 RVSADGSVL
-137 LPFDETEAKNL
+137 LPFDQMEAKNL
-148 INLLALEE
+148 IKLLSLEE

-170 MNNSH
+170 MNDKH

-180 EILLDQLPDM
+180 QMLLEQLPNIK
-190 RVSISSEVSPQ
+190 VSISSEVSPQ

-216 VQPMMAAYLEKLK
+216 VQPMMASYLERLK
-229 TKLADAG
+229 RKLAEAG
-236 AKSDIHLIHSG
+236 AKCDIHLIHSG

-380 TDANI
+380 TDANV

-396 ADDINLLPEESRKAL
+396 ADDIDLIPEESRKAL
-411 LADVA
+411 LTDVA
-416 EPLEVDVEN
+416 EPLETEVEN
-425 AAIGIIEV
+425 AAIGVIEV

-475 LEIEKLLIPPGA
+475 LEIERLLVPPGA
-487 GVGSAIGFLRT
+487 GVGSAIGFLQT

-507 FYVSIENFDHES
+507 FYVSIENFDHKR
-519 VNQLLS
+519 VNQLLGD
-525 NLTSEA
+525 LTSEA
-531 TEFVMDA
+531 TEFVMEA
-538 SKENFPVESLIVE
+538 SDENIHPKNLIVE
-551 RCAFMRYVGQGW
+551 RCAFMRYAGQGW

-571 TTFDHLGIELLNN
+571 ETFDYLGIELLNN
-584 EFEKTYEEHFGRAI
+584 KFEKTYEEHFGRAI

-614 PRPEIEKTIT
+614 PRPETEKTIT
-624 VGSESIVTSNFKRV
+624 VDSENIVTTDSKRAV
-638 IYDPSKDSEVNA
+638 YDPAKGTEVEA
-650 SIFER
+650 SVFQR
-655 ENLTPGDC
+655 ENLNPGDC

-669 IVEDQTTTWI
+669 IVESQTTTWI
-679 SSEKKSTVQQ
+679 SSEKKSSTQK
-689 DECLLITKKAE
+689 DDCLLITKKTE
-700 AAE
+700 ATE

>member
-1 MVTNKIRI
+1 MVRNKIRI

-21 LETEREIFS
+21 LEANGEIFS

-41 IGILQGINAVIDDSG
+41 IGILQGIHAVIADSK
-56 TDLSELDSFIH
+56 TSLSELDSFIH

-81 ARTAFVTTK
+81 AKTAFITTN
-90 GFRDTVEMRTES
+90 GFRDTIEMRTES

-137 LPFDETEAKNL
+137 LPFDEMEAKNL
-148 INLLALEE
+148 IKHLSLEE

-170 MNNSH
+170 MNDKH

-180 EILLDQLPDM
+180 EMLLDQLPNIK
-190 RVSISSEVSPQ
+190 VSISSEVSPQ

-216 VQPMMAAYLEKLK
+216 VQPMMASYLERLK
-229 TKLADAG
+229 TKLAHAG
-236 AKSDIHLIHSG
+236 AKCDIHLIHSG

-266 GPAGGAIFASEIAA
+266 GPAGGAIFASEIAT

-359 LSAGSEPGP
+359 PSAGSEPGP

-380 TDANI
+380 TDANV

-396 ADDINLLPEESRKAL
+396 ADDINLIPEESGKAIST
-411 LADVA
+411 DVA
-416 EPLEVDVEN
+416 EPLETDAES

-475 LEIEKLLIPPGA
+475 LEIERLLIPPGA
-487 GVGSAIGFLRT
+487 GVGSAIGFLQT

-507 FYVSIENFDHES
+507 FYVSTQNFDHKS
-519 VNQLLS
+519 VNKLLVD
-525 NLTSEA
+525 LTSEA

-538 SKENFPVESLIVE
+538 SNEKHNIASLIVE
-551 RCAFMRYVGQGW
+551 RCAFMRYAGQGW

-571 TTFDHLGIELLNN
+571 KTFDSLGIELLKNK
-584 EFEKTYEEHFGRAI
+584 FEKTYEEHFGRAI

-614 PRPEIEKTIT
+614 PKPETEKTIT
-624 VGSESIVTSNFKRV
+624 VDSENIVTTDFKRV
-638 IYDPSKDSEVNA
+638 IYDSVEDSEVEA
-650 SIFER
+650 SVFQR
-655 ENLTPGDC
+655 EKLNPGDC

-669 IVEDQTTTWI
+669 IVENQTTTWVP
-679 SSEKKSTVQQ
+679 SNKKLSTQQ
-689 DECLLITKKAE
+689 DECLLITKKTE

>member
-1 MVTNKIRI
+1 MRI
-9 GADVGGTFTDVV
+9 GADVGGTFTDIV
-21 LETEREIFS
+21 LEAKGEIFS

-41 IGILQGINAVIDDSG
+41 IGILQGIHAVIEDSG
-56 TDLSELDSFIH
+56 SDLSELDSFIH

-81 ARTAFVTTK
+81 ATTAFVTTK
-90 GFRDTVEMRTES
+90 GFRDTIEMRTES

-128 RISADGSVL
+128 RVSADGSVL
-137 LPFDETEAKNL
+137 LPFDQMEAKNL
-148 INLLALEE
+148 IKLLSLEE

-170 MNNSH
+170 MNDKH

-180 EILLDQLPDM
+180 QMLLEQLPNIK
-190 RVSISSEVSPQ
+190 VSISSEVSPQ

-216 VQPMMAAYLEKLK
+216 VQPMMASYLERLK
-229 TKLADAG
+229 TKLAEAG
-236 AKSDIHLIHSG
+236 AKCDIHLIHSG

-380 TDANI
+380 TDANV

-396 ADDINLLPEESRKAL
+396 ADDIDLIPEESRKAL
-411 LADVA
+411 LTDVA
-416 EPLEVDVEN
+416 EPLETEVEN
-425 AAIGIIEV
+425 AAIGVIEV

-475 LEIEKLLIPPGA
+475 LEIERLLIPPGA
-487 GVGSAIGFLRT
+487 GVGSAIGFLQT

-507 FYVSIENFDHES
+507 FYVSIENFDHKR
-519 VNQLLS
+519 VNQLLGD
-525 NLTSEA
+525 LTSEA
-531 TEFVMDA
+531 TEFVMEA
-538 SKENFPVESLIVE
+538 SDENIHPKNLIVE
-551 RCAFMRYVGQGW
+551 RCAFMRYAGQGW

-571 TTFDHLGIELLNN
+571 DTFDYLGIELLNN
-584 EFEKTYEEHFGRAI
+584 KFEKTYEEHFGRAI

-614 PRPEIEKTIT
+614 PRPETEKTIT
-624 VGSESIVTSNFKRV
+624 VDSENIVMTDSKRV
-638 IYDPSKDSEVNA
+638 VYDPAKGTEVEA
-650 SIFER
+650 SVFQR
-655 ENLTPGDC
+655 ENLNPGDC

-669 IVEDQTTTWI
+669 IVESQTTTWI
-679 SSEKKSTVQQ
+679 SSEKKSSTQK
-689 DECLLITKKAE
+689 DDCLLITKKTE

>member
-1 MVTNKIRI
+1 MVRNKIRI

-21 LETEREIFS
+21 LEANGEIFS

-41 IGILQGINAVIDDSG
+41 IGILQGIHAVIADSE
-56 TDLSELDSFIH
+56 TSLSELDSFIH

-81 ARTAFVTTK
+81 AKTAFITTN
-90 GFRDTVEMRTES
+90 GFRDTIEMRTES

-137 LPFDETEAKNL
+137 LPFDEMEAKNL
-148 INLLALEE
+148 IKHLSLEE

-170 MNNSH
+170 MNDKH

-180 EILLDQLPDM
+180 EMLLDQLPNIK
-190 RVSISSEVSPQ
+190 VSISSEVSPQ

-216 VQPMMAAYLEKLK
+216 VQPMMASYLERLK
-229 TKLADAG
+229 TKLAHAG
-236 AKSDIHLIHSG
+236 AKCDIHLIHSG

-266 GPAGGAIFASEIAA
+266 GPAGGAIFASEIAT

-380 TDANI
+380 TDANV

-396 ADDINLLPEESRKAL
+396 ADDINLIPEESGKAISTY
-411 LADVA
+411 VA
-416 EPLEVDVEN
+416 EPLETDIES

-475 LEIEKLLIPPGA
+475 LEIERLLIPPGA
-487 GVGSAIGFLRT
+487 GVGSAIGFLQT

-507 FYVSIENFDHES
+507 FYVSTQNFDHKS
-519 VNQLLS
+519 VNKLLVD
-525 NLTSEA
+525 LTSEA

-538 SKENFPVESLIVE
+538 SNEKYNIASLIVE
-551 RCAFMRYVGQGW
+551 RCAFMRYAGQGW

-571 TTFDHLGIELLNN
+571 KTFDSLGIELLKNK
-584 EFEKTYEEHFGRAI
+584 FEKTYEEHFGRAI

-614 PRPEIEKTIT
+614 PKPETEKTIT
-624 VGSESIVTSNFKRV
+624 VDSENIVTTDFKRV
-638 IYDPSKDSEVNA
+638 IYDSVEDSEVEA
-650 SIFER
+650 SVFQR
-655 ENLTPGDC
+655 EKLNPGDC

-669 IVEDQTTTWI
+669 IVENQTTTWVP
-679 SSEKKSTVQQ
+679 SNKKLSTQQ
-689 DECLLITKKAE
+689 DECLLITKKTE